1 MAGKTAR
8 THGIVCWRCDYKFE
22 VSVSLPKNA
31 KKKGKVYSKW
41 DSVRKCGECGASTR
55 LRLSY
60 TKKQGVYVDYEDPI
74 KEEDDFEPEA
84 STNRDKIGSY
94 FSRNYERGKRL
105 SPPKGTSGG
114 WRRWKSSRLR
124 KIGFYDKNDNRTKSI
139 DDEPARIRLREE
151 SDLTPGHFEFKTWIQ
166 DKVEEAAAGEA
177 SPKFLSN
184 EDRNEEREAEAGGM
198 RRRSRKEEGKGR

>member
-1 MAGKTAR
+1 MAGKTSR

-55 LRLSY
+55 LRLGY

-74 KEEDDFEPEA
+74 KEEDEFEPEA

-105 SPPKGTSGG
+105 PLPKGAAPCESP
-114 WRRWKSSRLR
+114 RILRDVYIEAPRLGR
-124 KIGFYDKNDNRTKSI
+124 G
-139 DDEPARIRLREE
+139 EP
-151 SDLTPGHFEFKTWIQ
+151 TPSTRH
-166 DKVEEAAAGEA
+166 
-177 SPKFLSN
+177 
-184 EDRNEEREAEAGGM
+184 
-198 RRRSRKEEGKGR
+198 